1 MQQCLQI
8 SFILNLKARRT
19 HRPSKQSAQEQE
31 RERENIITLKKK
43 KKKKSPIILFEA
55 SVSIMKPTNKHA

>member
-43 KKKKSPIILFEA
+43 KKSPIILFEA

>member
-43 KKKKSPIILFEA
+43 KSPIILFEA

>member
-31 RERENIITLKKK
+31 RERENIITLKQ

>member
-43 KKKKSPIILFEA
+43 SPIILFEA